1 MGGSP
6 LFQGAQTWP
15 GGVATSQVS
24 GMSAPALPAAG
35 GARGMDPF
43 LASLLAKKQQQ
54 ADEDR
59 ALQKQL
65 QYRQLAALDSAGNK
79 ERSSLVAPTKKRAL
93 FVKMNSGLGV
103 VPGYSQAQEG
113 EPGAAFAGY
122 ALNDTPGGPSNSSFA
137 PAFPTGTSGPTNER
151 TPLDLNE
158 TEAQRRSLEHTQAMA
173 GGGQGGS
180 PAAQAFLAQGNAA
193 AQMRALG
200 GMAPGQYSSGAGR

>member
-65 QYRQLAALDSAGNK
+65 QYRQLAALDSAKNQAS
-79 ERSSLVAPTKKRAL
+79 ERSPAPVQRRAQ
-93 FVKMNSGLGV
+93 FVKMQEGLGRV
-103 VPGYSQAQEG
+103 AGYQSAPEG
-113 EPGAAFAGY
+113 TPGAAFAGY
-122 ALNDTPGGPSNSSFA
+122 ALNSEPGGPNNAGFA
-137 PAFPTGTSGPTNER
+137 PGAAETPGSL

-158 TEAQRRSLEHTQAMA
+158 SEAQRRALEHAAAMR
-173 GGGQGGS
+173 GGGRGGT
-180 PAAQAFLAQGNAA
+180 PAQQRAADGDNGGPVTSSILTPAGASAQY
-193 AQMRALG
+193 RALS
-200 GMAPGQYSSGAGR
+200 GMR